1 MRKVFLLGLIS
12 ISFIQACHGQP
23 SQTPQVVDKVV
34 AVIGGKIILESEVQA
49 QYMEYV
55 AEKMVTPDT
64 RCRVLEDLLYQ
75 KLLLLQAEKDTTMTV
90 SEAQVEQEMDK
101 RLNYYIGQFGSKE
114 KFESFY
120 GKTTEQFK
128 DELRGDVRDIL
139 LAQQMRGKVTEGIT
153 VSPEEVRKYYESI
166 PADSVPF
173 INSQVE
179 IAQITK
185 MPTLSDA
192 EKEVAKQKAEELR
205 QRVLKGES
213 LATLAIAY
221 SDDPGSA
228 KTGGLYK
235 NMKRGEFVPEFE
247 KIAFS
252 LNDGQIS
259 DVFETQY
266 GFHFMQVIH
275 RHGEQVD
282 IRHILIVPKVS
293 EEDMAGAKA
302 RLDSILAAINTPKD
316 SLTFS
321 EAAARFSDDKNTKF
335 NGGQVVNPQTG
346 MGKWDMNQL
355 GQFDPTISFTLN
367 NMKPGDISQ
376 PVFYNTPDAKQAYRL
391 VKLLNVTKPH
401 KANLTDDYQQMQS
414 LALARKELKV
424 ISDWINQKL
433 KEGVYV
439 KIDPEYQNC
448 HFQNNW
454 LTP

>member
-1 MRKVFLLGLIS
+1 
-12 ISFIQACHGQP
+12 
-23 SQTPQVVDKVV
+23 
-34 AVIGGKIILESEVQA
+34 
-49 QYMEYV
+49 
-55 AEKMVTPDT
+55 
-64 RCRVLEDLLYQ
+64 
-75 KLLLLQAEKDTTMTV
+75 
-90 SEAQVEQEMDK
+90 
-101 RLNYYIGQFGSKE
+101 
-114 KFESFY
+114 
-120 GKTTEQFK
+120 
-128 DELRGDVRDIL
+128 
-139 LAQQMRGKVTEGIT
+139 MRGKVTEGIT

-192 EKEVAKQKAEELR
+192 EKEGAKQKAEELR